1 MSTTQRKTLSVEG
14 MHCEH
19 CVDVVQEA
27 LQDLDGVEVDDI
39 EVGSVQV
46 TLDPSTVSEETL
58 ATALED
64 AGYGLTALL

>member
-1 MSTTQRKTLSVEG
+1 MSTTQRKTLSVDG

-27 LQDLDGVEVDDI
+27 LRDLDGVAIEDI
-39 EVGSVQV
+39 EVGSVRV
-46 TLDPSTVSEETL
+46 ALDPSTVSEETL

-64 AGYGLTALL
+64 AGYELAALQ